1 MLFQSTTAAQIQVCT
16 SFTNMF
22 YPCNATFYFI
32 NTDIGCA
39 TNVMLNQTQTECLR
53 EDRRNGSCMVIE
65 ETNDNA
71 VVIDII

>member
-1 MLFQSTTAAQIQVCT
+1 MQH
-16 SFTNMF
+16 
-22 YPCNATFYFI
+22 FYFI

-39 TNVMLNQTQTECLR
+39 TNVMLNQPQIECLR

-71 VVIDII
+71 VVI